1 MIYIYILYIIMMHL
15 PVVKL
20 NAPTKSWVSQPL
32 AGSLPGDSD
41 DDELAEHMA
50 ETLGEGVWDLAF

>member
-1 MIYIYILYIIMMHL
+1 MMHL